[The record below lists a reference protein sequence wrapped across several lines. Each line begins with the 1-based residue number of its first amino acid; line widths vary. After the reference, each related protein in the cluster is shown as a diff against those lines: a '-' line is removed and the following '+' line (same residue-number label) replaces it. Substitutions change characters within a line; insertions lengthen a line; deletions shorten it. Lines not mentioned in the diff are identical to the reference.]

1 MTDCHYQLGQ
11 TPGPHR
17 QGCHK
22 SILLHMRPMRM
33 RFARALSLPS
43 LLLRVN
49 SHQRETDGRWTIHKF
64 NMLSGGLS
72 ITFVDFA
79 ALAAISIEFM

>member
-1 MTDCHYQLGQ
+1 
-11 TPGPHR
+11 
-17 QGCHK
+17 
-22 SILLHMRPMRM
+22 MRPMRM

-49 SHQRETDGRWTIHKF
+49 SHQRETAAAGRWTIHKF